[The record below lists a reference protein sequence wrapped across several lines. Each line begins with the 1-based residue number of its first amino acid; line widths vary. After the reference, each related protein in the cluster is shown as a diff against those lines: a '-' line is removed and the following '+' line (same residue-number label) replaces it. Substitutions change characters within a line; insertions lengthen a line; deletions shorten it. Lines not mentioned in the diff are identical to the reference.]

1 MMTAVKHR
9 TADLW
14 SAVARRDPRFD
25 RVFVYGVASTH
36 VYCRPSFPSRRPHR
50 EHVTFFPAP
59 GAAEQAG
66 YRPCRRCRPE
76 QPADG
81 HPHARLVQKICRLI
95 DAGLEEPLRL
105 EALSRAA
112 GVSPFHLQRTFT
124 RVLGISPRQ
133 YAEARRLLR
142 LKAGLRRGQ
151 DVTTALYDA
160 GYGSSSRLYERS
172 RHHLGMTP
180 ATYRRGGAGASIR
193 YTIARTPLGRMLLAA
208 TAIGVCAVKFG
219 ASDKNLLSDLAHEFP
234 AAELSRDRRGLARW
248 AEQLAG
254 SMRGRAAAF
263 DIPLDLRATAF
274 QWKVWEALRAI
285 PRGSTRS
292 YRQVAAAIG
301 RPRAV
306 RAVARACATNP
317 VAVLIPCHRVV
328 RTDGGLGGYRWGVQ
342 RKKTLL
348 KTEAGGQ

>member
-1 MMTAVKHR
+1 
-9 TADLW
+9 
-14 SAVARRDPRFD
+14 
-25 RVFVYGVASTH
+25 
-36 VYCRPSFPSRRPHR
+36 PHR
-50 EHVTFFPAP
+50 DHVTFFPAP
-59 GAAEQAG
+59 VAAEQAG

-76 QPADG
+76 QPAEG
-81 HPHARLVQKICRLI
+81 HPHARLVEKVCRLI

-112 GVSPFHLQRTFT
+112 GVSPFHLQRTFR

-142 LKAGLRRGQ
+142 LKAGLRQGQ

-172 RHHLGMTP
+172 HHHLGMTP
-180 ATYRRGGAGASIR
+180 ATYRRGGQGARIR
-193 YTIARTPLGRMLLAA
+193 YTVARTPLGRMLLAA
-208 TAIGVCAVKFG
+208 TATGVCAVKFG
-219 ASDKNLLSDLAHEFP
+219 ASGKKLLADLAREFP
-234 AAELSRDRRGLARW
+234 AAQLARDRRGLARW

-254 SMRGRAAAF
+254 SLRGRGAAF

-285 PRGSTRS
+285 PRGATRS
-292 YRQVAAAIG
+292 YRQVAVAIG

-328 RTDGGLGGYRWGVQ
+328 RTDGALGGYRWGVE
-342 RKKTLL
+342 RKKKLL
-348 KTEAGGQ
+348 KEEAGRQ

>member
-1 MMTAVKHR
+1 MMTAVKRR

-36 VYCRPSFPSRRPHR
+36 VYCLPSCPSRRPHR

-95 DAGLEEPLRL
+95 DAGLDEPLRL
-105 EALSRAA
+105 EGLSRAA
-112 GVSPFHLQRTFT
+112 GISPFHLQRTFT

-142 LKAGLRRGQ
+142 LKAGLRQGQ

-172 RHHLGMTP
+172 RHRLGMTP
-180 ATYRRGGAGASIR
+180 ATYRRGGEGASIR

-208 TAIGVCAVKFG
+208 TASGVCAVRFG
-219 ASDKNLLSDLAHEFP
+219 ASAKNLLADLAHEFP

-254 SMRGRAAAF
+254 SMRGRSAAF

-328 RTDGGLGGYRWGVQ
+328 RADGTLGGYRWGVE

-348 KTEAGGQ
+348 KTETSS

>member
-1 MMTAVKHR
+1 MKHR

-14 SAVARRDPRFD
+14 GAVARRDPRFD

-36 VYCRPSFPSRRPHR
+36 VYCRPSCPSRRPHR

-81 HPHARLVQKICRLI
+81 HPHARLVERICRLI
-95 DAGLEEPLRL
+95 DSSLDEPLRL

-142 LKAGLRRGQ
+142 LKTGLRQGQ

-172 RHHLGMTP
+172 HHHLGMTP
-180 ATYRRGGAGASIR
+180 ATYRRGGAGARIR
-193 YTIARTPLGRMLLAA
+193 YTVVSSPLGRMLLAA
-208 TAIGVCAVKFG
+208 TSTGVCAVKFG
-219 ASDKNLLSDLAHEFP
+219 DSGRKLARDLAREFS
-234 AAELSRDRRGLARW
+234 AAELSLDRRGLARW
-248 AEQLAG
+248 AGQLAA
-254 SMRGRAAAF
+254 SMHEGGRAF

-285 PRGSTRS
+285 PRGATRS
-292 YRQVAAAIG
+292 YRQVAQAIG

-328 RTDGGLGGYRWGVQ
+328 RTDGALGGYRWGME

-348 KTEAGGQ
+348 KTEAGS

>member
-36 VYCRPSFPSRRPHR
+36 VYCRPSCPSRRPHR

-59 GAAEQAG
+59 GAAERAG

-81 HPHARLVQKICRLI
+81 HPHARLVEKVCRLI

-112 GVSPFHLQRTFT
+112 GVSPFHLQRTFR

-142 LKAGLRRGQ
+142 LKAGLRQGQ

-172 RHHLGMTP
+172 HHHLGMTP
-180 ATYRRGGAGASIR
+180 ATYRRGGAGARIR
-193 YTIARTPLGRMLLAA
+193 YTVVGSPLGRMLLAA
-208 TAIGVCAVKFG
+208 TSSGVCAVKFG
-219 ASDKNLLSDLAHEFP
+219 DSAKKLFADLAREFP
-234 AAELSRDRRGLARW
+234 AAELARDRRGLARW
-248 AEQLAG
+248 AQQLAG
-254 SMRGRAAAF
+254 SMRGGSPAF

-285 PRGSTRS
+285 PRGATRS
-292 YRQVAAAIG
+292 YRQVAQAIG

-328 RTDGGLGGYRWGVQ
+328 RTDGALGGYRWGVE

-348 KTEAGGQ
+348 QREAGS